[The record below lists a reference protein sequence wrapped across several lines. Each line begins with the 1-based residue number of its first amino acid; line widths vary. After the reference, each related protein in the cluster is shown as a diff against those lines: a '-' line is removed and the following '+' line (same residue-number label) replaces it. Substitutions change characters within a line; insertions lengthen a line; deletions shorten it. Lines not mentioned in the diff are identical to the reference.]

1 MKSSLLSSLNN
12 RNLFKLICLQL
23 FLILI
28 LSTLTNAVRFY
39 LHPGTKRCLKEEM
52 RKSVICTGEYEL
64 SDGLGQRTDLQITDS
79 KGHSALLRENID
91 KGKIAVTSDE
101 DDIYDICFTSYSQGH
116 QMPPREVYIDL
127 KHGVEAKNYDEIA
140 AVGKLKPMELELT
153 KLEDLSASIVQDFEH
168 MRKREEEMR
177 DTNESTNTR
186 VFYLGI
192 FSIGCLL
199 GLATWQVLYLRRF
212 FKTKKLID

>member
-1 MKSSLLSSLNN
+1 MKFTLLSLQSDTI
-12 RNLFKLICLQL
+12 RRFVLFQL
-23 FLILI
+23 LSILI
-28 LSTLTNAVRFY
+28 LSTLTDAVRFY

-116 QMPPREVYIDL
+116 QMPPREVFIDL

-140 AVGKLKPMELELT
+140 HVGKLKPMELELT
-153 KLEDLSASIVQDFEH
+153 KLEDLSSSIVQDFEH
-168 MRKREEEMR
+168 MRRREEEMR
-177 DTNESTNTR
+177 DTNESTNNR
-186 VFYLGI
+186 VFYLGL

-199 GLATWQVLYLRRF
+199 GLATWQILYLRQF

>member
-1 MKSSLLSSLNN
+1 MMMKPSLMKESVLKSV
-12 RNLFKLICLQL
+12 FLQL

-28 LSTLTNAVRFY
+28 LSTLTDAVRFY
-39 LHPGTKRCLKEEM
+39 LQPGTKRCLKEEM

-79 KGHSALLRENID
+79 KGHSALVRENID

-127 KHGVEAKNYDEIA
+127 KHGVEAKNYDE
-140 AVGKLKPMELELT
+140 VCLT
-153 KLEDLSASIVQDFEH
+153 RLH
-168 MRKREEEMR
+168 
-177 DTNESTNTR
+177 
-186 VFYLGI
+186 
-192 FSIGCLL
+192 
-199 GLATWQVLYLRRF
+199 F
-212 FKTKKLID
+212 FVR

>member
-1 MKSSLLSSLNN
+1 MKSSSASSQNIC
-12 RNLFKLICLQL
+12 RLILLQL
-23 FLILI
+23 LTLLI
-28 LSTLTNAVRFY
+28 LSTVASAVRFY

-79 KGHSALLRENID
+79 KGHSALLRESID

-153 KLEDLSASIVQDFEH
+153 KLEDLSASIVQDFEY

-199 GLATWQVLYLRRF
+199 GLATWQILYLRRF